1 MSCSKEFTD
10 LSPISERNTGSF
22 FTTANDMEV
31 AVNGVYNSLLSQGVY
46 NEAIWIM
53 NDLRSDNSFWTGGG
67 LALAI
72 IRYDDFEETTTDYVG
87 RDAWIAHY
95 EGIGRANIVL
105 DKIEDIEMD
114 TSQKNRLIGETLFLR
129 SLLYYNLATT
139 FGNVPLIL
147 EATKSV
153 SDGDDHA
160 QVPATQVYN
169 QIVTDL
175 TDAESKLP
183 SSASKGGR
191 ATSGASISY
200 LTTKSLQESKR

>member
-1 MSCSKEFTD
+1 MKTKNILSILILIGFMSCSKEFTD

-31 AVNGVYNSLLSQGVY
+31 AVNGVYNSLLSPGVY

-105 DKIEDIEMD
+105 DKIDSNIGASFIGSTFNTKLDSSVDLPSD
-114 TSQKNRLIGETLFLR
+114 TARLIFIG
-129 SLLYYNLATT
+129 
-139 FGNVPLIL
+139 P
-147 EATKSV
+147 
-153 SDGDDHA
+153 
-160 QVPATQVYN
+160 
-169 QIVTDL
+169 
-175 TDAESKLP
+175 
-183 SSASKGGR
+183 
-191 ATSGASISY
+191 
-200 LTTKSLQESKR
+200 

>member
-1 MSCSKEFTD
+1 MKTKNILSILILIGFMSCSKEFTD
-10 LSPISERNTGSF
+10 LSPISERNTVSF

-105 DKIEDIEMD
+105 DKITDIEMD

-129 SLLYYNLATT
+129 SLL
-139 FGNVPLIL
+139 
-147 EATKSV
+147 
-153 SDGDDHA
+153 
-160 QVPATQVYN
+160 
-169 QIVTDL
+169 
-175 TDAESKLP
+175 
-183 SSASKGGR
+183 
-191 ATSGASISY
+191 
-200 LTTKSLQESKR
+200 